1 MVFIDDNILIQ
12 KWDKNYLLSKNKC
25 FDAVRYCY
33 TVYSSLLFEHY
44 NRILLCDWVPERDS
58 VSLRTCA
65 GHNAFVLHLP
75 LARVGL

>member
-1 MVFIDDNILIQ
+1 MDLSFLPCSGRLVLTTIGTMVFIDDNILIQ

-44 NRILLCDWVPERDS
+44 NRILLCD
-58 VSLRTCA
+58 
-65 GHNAFVLHLP
+65 
-75 LARVGL
+75 